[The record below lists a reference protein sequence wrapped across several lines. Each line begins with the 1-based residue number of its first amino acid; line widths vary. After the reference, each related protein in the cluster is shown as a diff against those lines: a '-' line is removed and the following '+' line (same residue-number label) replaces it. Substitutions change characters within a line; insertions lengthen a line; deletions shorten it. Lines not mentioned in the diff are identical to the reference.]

1 MNNNIKVS
9 LSTKHIFIFVAIC
22 FLFAGVQV
30 RAAEIFFGVSDENI
44 GLNTKFEVEIFINTQ
59 GESVNAIEG
68 QIIFPSDILE
78 LKEIRDANSII
89 NFWIDKPEN
98 NLSGQ
103 VNFSGIIPG
112 GYQGERGLLFS
123 LIFLSKNQG
132 RGTIN
137 IQATKALLNDG
148 NGTAALLSISPYQFT
163 ISGTGTASSVSTII
177 DKERPESFIPK
188 VVSDP
193 NLFDGKYFLVF
204 ATQDKGSGI
213 DHYEIKEAKYK
224 SFDFFAK
231 WITAESPYALHDQK
245 LKSYIFIK
253 AVDRSGN
260 MQIEGIS
267 PQNPLAWYENYLVW
281 FIIIITVLIL
291 MLAIKKIWEKR
302 YI

>member
-1 MNNNIKVS
+1 
-9 LSTKHIFIFVAIC
+9 
-22 FLFAGVQV
+22 
-30 RAAEIFFGVSDENI
+30 
-44 GLNTKFEVEIFINTQ
+44 
-59 GESVNAIEG
+59 
-68 QIIFPSDILE
+68 

-89 NFWIDKPEN
+89 NFWIEQPKLEQA
-98 NLSGQ
+98 GI
-103 VNFSGIIPG
+103 VGFSGIIPG
-112 GYQGERGLLFS
+112 GYQEERGLLFS
-123 LIFLSKNQG
+123 LIFLPKNQG

-137 IQATKALLNDG
+137 IQTTKALLNDG

-163 ISGTGTASSVSTII
+163 ISGTGKASLVSTII

-193 NLFDGKYFLVF
+193 NIFEGKYFLVF

-224 SFDFFAK
+224 FFDFFAK
-231 WITAESPYALHDQK
+231 WITVESPYALQNQK
-245 LKSYIFIK
+245 LRSYIFVK
-253 AVDRSGN
+253 AVDRDGN

-281 FIIIITVLIL
+281 FIIVITVLIFVL
-291 MLAIKKIWEKR
+291 VIKKIWIKR